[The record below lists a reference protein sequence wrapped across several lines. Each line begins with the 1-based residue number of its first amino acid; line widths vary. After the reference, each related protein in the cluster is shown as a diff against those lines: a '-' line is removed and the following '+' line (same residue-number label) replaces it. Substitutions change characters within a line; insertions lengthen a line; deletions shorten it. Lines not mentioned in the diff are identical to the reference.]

1 LAVAHNVIMIDDR
14 GQAMGPGGYDKPVSG
29 EDYRITPE
37 LTFARGTCAEFFEEI
52 YSGRL
57 AGKSAHTRA
66 VLCLRGDV
74 EWAVAGNSSFVGSFV
89 GSFVDEVRDKARDK
103 DLPRQISGRDNL
115 IIVADRIETDRPRK
129 LDALWHWHPRCTV
142 AIEGQTVRSVDPGVG
157 NLRIAPV
164 AGFEWALTTIKGQ
177 EPAGIHGT
185 MQGWYA
191 HSYNNW
197 EPSPA
202 SVYTARIEKTSAFAW
217 LLLPTRGDVPA
228 IRGEIVENTDE
239 AIAIR
244 IYRPDAP
251 ELTVR
256 IPWRG
261 GYGEKNT

>member
-1 LAVAHNVIMIDDR
+1 MIDDR
-14 GQAMGPGGYDKPVSG
+14 GQAMGPGGYDKPVSE

-37 LTFARGTCAEFFEEI
+37 LTFARGTCDAFFEEI
-52 YSGRL
+52 YSGHL
-57 AGKSAHTRA
+57 AGRAAHTRA
-66 VLCLRGDV
+66 VLCLGVGLDGG
-74 EWAVAGNSSFVGSFV
+74 VARNSSFVASFA
-89 GSFVDEVRDKARDK
+89 GSFVDEVRDKARDKARDK

-142 AIEGQTVRSVDPGVG
+142 AIEGQSVRSIDPGVG

-164 AGFEWALTTIKGQ
+164 AGFDWAVETVKGQ

-202 SVYTARIEKTSAFAW
+202 SVYTARIERTAAFAW
-217 LLLPTRGDVPA
+217 LLLPACGDVPA
-228 IRGEIVENTDE
+228 IQGEIVENTDD

-244 IYRPDAP
+244 IRRPGQEP
-251 ELTVR
+251 FTVR

-261 GYGEKNT
+261 GKPVIR